1 MGEPVEVWRGGV
13 ASWECDS
20 MDHLNIGFYLA
31 KAMDGL
37 VGLGAEL
44 GMPRAF
50 APQAESTLIVR
61 EQHVRFL
68 REARVAA
75 PLHITAG
82 VLEMAETEARV
93 LLLMHHADGAPAASF
108 QMLVAH
114 ATSREGR
121 PFPWPER
128 VRARA
133 ERLRIDLPQAAT
145 PRSIPL
151 GPLESAASRARARK
165 LGLTRVGLGAVR
177 PGDVDPFGR
186 MKPEAFMARLSEDP
200 GHLIGPISAEV
211 RRLRGRATGGVQLEY
226 RLIYLNS
233 PRIGDRIELWAGV
246 ADPQPRTQRKVFWL
260 LDPDSD
266 RVWAAAEGIET
277 AFDMETR
284 TSALLSEAEL
294 APWRQATIP
303 GLSI

>member
-37 VGLGAEL
+37 VGLAAEL

-50 APQAESTLIVR
+50 APQAEATLIVR
-61 EQHVRFL
+61 EQHIRFL

-75 PLHITAG
+75 PLHIMAG
-82 VLEMAETEARV
+82 VLELAETEARV
-93 LLLMHHADGAPAASF
+93 LLLMYHADGGLAASF
-108 QMLVAH
+108 QVLVAH

-121 PFPWPER
+121 AFPWPER
-128 VRARA
+128 LRARA
-133 ERLRIDLPQAAT
+133 ERLRIALPTAAA

-151 GPLESAASRARARK
+151 GPLESTASRVRAK
-165 LGLTRVGLGAVR
+165 DLGLTRVGLAAIR

-186 MKPEAFMARLSEDP
+186 MKPEAFMARLSEDS
-200 GHLIGPISAEV
+200 GHLIAPISAEV
-211 RRLRGRATGGVQLEY
+211 RRLRGRPTGGVQLEY
-226 RLIYLNS
+226 RLIFLNP
-233 PRIGDRIELWAGV
+233 PRVGDRIELWAGV
-246 ADPQPRTQRKVFWL
+246 ADPLPRTQRKVFWL

-266 RVWAAAEGIET
+266 RVWGAAEGIET

-284 TSALLSEAEL
+284 TSALLTEAEL
-294 APWRQATIP
+294 APWRAATIP